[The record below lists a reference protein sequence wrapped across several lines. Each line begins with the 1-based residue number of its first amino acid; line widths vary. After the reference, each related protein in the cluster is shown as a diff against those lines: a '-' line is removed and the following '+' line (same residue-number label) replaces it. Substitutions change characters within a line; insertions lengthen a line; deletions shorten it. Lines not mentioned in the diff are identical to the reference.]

1 MRINVCHSRGSDH
14 GARARMVL
22 QWPQVVVVKKKGRG
36 GHWISDIGYCVALQ
50 TTTADQIE
58 WNNPTWSYP
67 HYHLDQWH
75 HCDLSLSNIAV
86 VFCVIYH
93 VGQPVSLKILSNIS
107 SPSSGCSVN
116 AIFKG
121 GKFAAKRCNSFWS
134 VGQRR
139 LGKTISFYEH
149 A

>member
-1 MRINVCHSRGSDH
+1 MAPG
-14 GARARMVL
+14 GGGE
-22 QWPQVVVVKKKGRG
+22 KKKGGG
-36 GHWISDIGYCVALQ
+36 GHWILDIALRCKQ
-50 TTTADQIE
+50 QRQIKSSG
-58 WNNPTWSYP
+58 TI
-67 HYHLDQWH
+67 QR
-75 HCDLSLSNIAV
+75 
-86 VFCVIYH
+86 
-93 VGQPVSLKILSNIS
+93 GIS

-139 LGKTISFYEH
+139 FGKTISFYEH